1 MEPVYLRALEV
12 EDLERTHK
20 WHNDPSLYKTLGSN
34 FRFVSRSAE
43 EAWLKQKCAF
53 SKNEVNLAICLKD
66 TNDHIGNIYLRD
78 IDWISRRG
86 TNHIFIGD
94 TENRGKGYGQ
104 SAIRQLISY
113 AFDELNLQKISLI
126 IFADNDVARH
136 IYKKCGFTVE
146 GTLKRHFYK
155 NGQFKDVICMGLCR
169 ELKS

>member
-20 WHNDPSLYKTLGSN
+20 WHNDPSL
-34 FRFVSRSAE
+34 FVSRSTE
-43 EAWLKQKCAF
+43 EHWLKQKCAF

-86 TNHIFIGD
+86 TLHIFIGD
-94 TENRGKGYGQ
+94 AENRGKGYGQ

-113 AFDELNLQKISLI
+113 AFDELNLHKISLTI
-126 IFADNDVARH
+126 LTDNEVARH
-136 IYKKCGFTVE
+136 MYEKCGFTVE
-146 GTLKRHFYK
+146 GTLKRHVYK
-155 NGQFKDVICMGLCR
+155 NGQYKDAIFIGLCR
-169 ELKS
+169 KY